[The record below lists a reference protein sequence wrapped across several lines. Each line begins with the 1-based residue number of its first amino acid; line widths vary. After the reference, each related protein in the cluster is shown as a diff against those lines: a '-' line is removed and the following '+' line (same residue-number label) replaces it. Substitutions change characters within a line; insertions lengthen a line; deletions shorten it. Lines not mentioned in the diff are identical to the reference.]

1 MLTGSIDP
9 FTNFLWLSGT
19 ANKNAVEIS
28 LHFGEA
34 YEMGNPYYGIPFH
47 YQTWQF
53 FLFDRQKLQTWQLEA
68 IYRIVTSEGQT
79 KKFPSKTLWSF
90 GKTQ

>member
-47 YQTWQF
+47 YQTLAIF
-53 FLFDRQKLQTWQLEA
+53 FVWSAKITNLAVRSN
-68 IYRIVTSEGQT
+68 IVWWGINEKISQQDIME
-79 KKFPSKTLWSF
+79 FW
-90 GKTQ
+90 